1 MRSMAAILPSSA
13 QIGDDIV
20 TPTEKRQRFRALLT
34 APGCVHPA
42 DVFDPL
48 SARMAE
54 DLGFE
59 CGMFAGSVAS
69 MVVLGAPDLVLVTL
83 TEFADQVRRICRA
96 ANLPLMCDADH
107 GYGNALNVK
116 RTVEELEVAGISAI
130 TIEDTL
136 LPTPFS
142 DASRK
147 GATSGLI
154 PIPEGVGKMHAARA
168 ARRDP
173 SLVIAGRT
181 SALALS
187 TIEDTIARMQA
198 YEAAGVD
205 VIFLAGAKARAQVDA
220 VAGAIKIPLL
230 LGGVTG
236 ELVDKD
242 YLASRGV
249 RICLLGQNAYLASLQ
264 AINETYK
271 ALRAGTKPAQLANLA
286 GNDLV
291 KRIIRTSDYE
301 RDTKAFLG
309 A

>member
-1 MRSMAAILPSSA
+1 MTADRPTAADIDEFK
-13 QIGDDIV
+13 QVRNNIV
-20 TPTEKRQRFRALLT
+20 TSTEKRQRFRALLT
-34 APGCVHPA
+34 GPNCVHPA

-54 DLGFE
+54 DIGFE

-69 MVVLGAPDLVLVTL
+69 MVVLGAPDIVLITL

-96 ANLPLMCDADH
+96 TTLPLMCDADH

-116 RTVEELEVAGISAI
+116 RTVEELETAGVSAI

-136 LPTPFS
+136 LPAPHRDS
-142 DASRK
+142 AGK
-147 GATSGLI
+147 GLLS
-154 PIPEGVGKMHAARA
+154 IPEGVGKMHAARA
-168 ARRDP
+168 GRRNP
-173 SLVIAGRT
+173 NLVIAGRT

-187 TIEDTIARMQA
+187 TVEDTIARMKA

-205 VIFLAGAKARAQVDA
+205 VIFLAGAKTRAQVDA
-220 VAGAIKIPLL
+220 VADAIKIPLL

-264 AINETYK
+264 AINETYR
-271 ALRAGTKPAQLANLA
+271 ALRGGAKPSQLANLA
-286 GNDLV
+286 PNDLV
-291 KRIIRTSDYE
+291 KRITRAADYE
-301 RDTKAFLG
+301 RDAKAFLG
-309 A
+309 T

>member
-1 MRSMAAILPSSA
+1 
-13 QIGDDIV
+13 V
-20 TPTEKRQRFRALLT
+20 TSTEKRRRFRALLT
-34 APGCVHPA
+34 GPGCVHPA

-48 SARMAE
+48 SGRMAE
-54 DLGFE
+54 DAGFE

-69 MVVLGAPDLVLVTL
+69 MVVLGAPDIVLVTL
-83 TEFADQVRRICRA
+83 TEFADQLRRICRA
-96 ANLPLMCDADH
+96 TTLPLMCDADH

-116 RTVEELEVAGISAI
+116 RTVEELDAAGVSAI

-136 LPTPFS
+136 LPTPFG
-142 DASRK
+142 K
-147 GATSGLI
+147 GDDKRDGKGLI
-154 PIPEGVGKMHAARA
+154 SIEEGVGKMHAARA
-168 ARRDP
+168 GRRDP

-187 TIEDTIARMQA
+187 SVTDTIARMKA

-205 VIFLAGAKARAQVDA
+205 VIFLAGAKTRAQVDA
-220 VAGAIKIPLL
+220 VANAVKIPLL
-230 LGGVTG
+230 LGGVSG

-249 RICLLGQNAYLASLQ
+249 RVCLLGQNAYLASLQ

-271 ALRAGTKPAQLANLA
+271 ALRGGAKPSQLANLA
-286 GNDLV
+286 PNDLV
-291 KRIIRTSDYE
+291 KRITRAADYE
-301 RDTKAFLG
+301 RDAKAFLG

>member
-1 MRSMAAILPSSA
+1 MRPDRPIAA
-13 QIGDDIV
+13 DIDEFKQV
-20 TPTEKRQRFRALLT
+20 RNDTVISTEKRQRFRALLT
-34 APGCVHPA
+34 GQNCVHPA

-54 DLGFE
+54 DIGFE

-69 MVVLGAPDLVLVTL
+69 MVVLGAPDIVLVTL
-83 TEFADQVRRICRA
+83 TEFAEQVRRICRA
-96 ANLPLMCDADH
+96 TALPLMCDADH

-116 RTVEELEVAGISAI
+116 RTVEELETAGISAI

-136 LPTPFS
+136 LPAPHRDS
-142 DASRK
+142 A
-147 GATSGLI
+147 GNGLI

-168 ARRDP
+168 GRRDP
-173 SLVIAGRT
+173 NLVIAGRT

-187 TIEDTIARMQA
+187 TVEDAIARMKA

-205 VIFLAGAKARAQVDA
+205 VIFLAGAKTRAQVDA
-220 VAGAIKIPLL
+220 VADAINIPLL

-236 ELVDKD
+236 ELVDKE

-271 ALRAGTKPAQLANLA
+271 ALRGGAKPSQLANLA
-286 GNDLV
+286 PNDLV
-291 KRIIRTSDYE
+291 KRITRAADYE
-301 RDTKAFLG
+301 RDAKAFLET
-309 A
+309 

>member
-1 MRSMAAILPSSA
+1 
-13 QIGDDIV
+13 V
-20 TPTEKRQRFRALLT
+20 TSTEKRRRFRALLT

-42 DVFDPL
+42 DVFDPM

-69 MVVLGAPDLVLVTL
+69 MVVLGAPDIVLLTL
-83 TEFADQVRRICRA
+83 TEFADQLRRICRA
-96 ANLPLMCDADH
+96 TTLPLMCDADH

-116 RTVEELEVAGISAI
+116 RTVEELEAAGVSAI

-136 LPTPFS
+136 LPAPFGEG
-142 DASRK
+142 DGK
-147 GATSGLI
+147 GLVS
-154 PIPEGVGKMHAARA
+154 IPEGVGKMRAARA
-168 ARRDP
+168 GRRDP

-187 TIEDTIARMQA
+187 GVDDTIARMKA

-205 VIFLAGAKARAQVDA
+205 VIFLAGAKTRAQVDA
-220 VAGAIKIPLL
+220 VANAIKIPLL

-249 RICLLGQNAYLASLQ
+249 RVCLLGQNAYLASLQ

-271 ALRAGTKPAQLANLA
+271 ALRGGTKPSQLANLA
-286 GNDLV
+286 PADLV
-291 KRIIRTSDYE
+291 RRITRAADYE
-301 RDTKAFLG
+301 RDAKAFLG
-309 A
+309 T